1 MRIFCMKQILLPLAL
16 LVVFGFSSAQKVG
29 APAPEFLP
37 DGAWFNSTPKKVSDY
52 KGKVLL
58 VNVWVHS
65 CINCHNSLPT
75 LRAWYDKYKAQGFEI
90 VGVHTPEF
98 ASDKDASALKASLVR
113 DGVTWTVFQD
123 NLERTWKNYNNR
135 FWPAFYFVDRSG
147 NLRATHA
154 GELSSRYPNA
164 IPGLEQTLKGL
175 LAEKG
180 VQ

>member
-75 LRAWYDKYKAQGFEI
+75 LRGWYDKYKAQGFEI